1 MSKQKITNNASTLSR
16 GENFWKKAIQS
27 WEASGISQS
36 AFCRKTGL
44 NVKTLNRW
52 NLKLKHEKLT
62 PKKNIT
68 LVQLPLMEQRKP
80 ESSSEGELQLYVN
93 ERYRI
98 TVSNGFGEETL
109 ERLLKVLND
118 KNRGRY

>member
-1 MSKQKITNNASTLSR
+1 MSKQKITKNGSTLSR

-52 NLKLKHEKLT
+52 NLKLKHKNLT
-62 PKKNIT
+62 PKKSIT
-68 LVQLPLMEQRKP
+68 FIQLPLMEQNKP
-80 ESSSEGELQLYVN
+80 ESISENELQLYVN
-93 ERYRI
+93 EQYRI
-98 TVSNGFGEETL
+98 TVSKGFGEETL
-109 ERLLKVLND
+109 QRLLKVLND
-118 KNRGRY
+118 KNKVR